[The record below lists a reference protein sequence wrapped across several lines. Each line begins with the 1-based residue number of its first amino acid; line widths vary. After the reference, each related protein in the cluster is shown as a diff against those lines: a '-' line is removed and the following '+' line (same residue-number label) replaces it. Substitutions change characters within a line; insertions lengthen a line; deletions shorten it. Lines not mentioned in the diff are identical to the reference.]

1 MCSVIA
7 FFQLSTL
14 VSVNL
19 SARSAHDLIF
29 SDPSRR
35 VSEEL
40 RAVEKRFEIKMLK
53 NKNEPTRIT
62 EAKFVLYLSA

>member
-1 MCSVIA
+1 MIV
-7 FFQLSTL
+7 FFQPNTL

-19 SARSAHDLIF
+19 FARSAHVLIF
-29 SDPSRR
+29 SDASRR

-40 RAVEKRFEIKMLK
+40 RAVEKKFEIKMLK

-62 EAKFVLYLSA
+62 EPKFVLYLSA